1 MLLVGKW
8 FFVAGLVLFG
18 LGFFWLLCFWVD
30 TFGDDELDARGRFA
44 VWVAAGL
51 MFGGLVCWA
60 VPVVLSG
67 AGLS

>member
-8 FFVAGLVLFG
+8 FFVAGLVLFAA
-18 LGFFWLLCFWVD
+18 GFFWLLCFSVAEY
-30 TFGDDELDARGRFA
+30 GNDELDARDRLA

-51 MFGGLVCWA
+51 MFGGVVCWI

-67 AGLS
+67 AGLL